1 MKQTTANLKQIS
13 LVLFTC
19 GSLSLSSCASTD
31 YQKTVQQGGIL
42 GGVLGAIT
50 GTGAALL
57 LTDDPTAIVAAGVAG
72 AGLGAAAGT
81 SYGKSQAN
89 KKQQYITAEDAITA
103 QIAQVDARITQSKKS
118 IRTLSNSISSLKKQ
132 RSSFVNADSTAKK
145 SYNQHLKTQKS
156 AAVKELSLV
165 NTAIRSTAASSSKTT
180 NAKNKSKLAAQTKQL
195 KQQKSNLEA
204 NLALI
209 NQLSV

>member
-1 MKQTTANLKQIS
+1 MKHANLKKIF
-13 LVLFTC
+13 LVLLTC
-19 GSLSLSSCASTD
+19 GSLSISSCASTD
-31 YQKTVQQGGIL
+31 YQKTVQQGGIF

-57 LTDDPTAIVAAGVAG
+57 VTDDPTAIVAAGVAG

-89 KKQQYITAEDAITA
+89 KKQQYIRAEDAITA
-103 QIAQVDARITQSKKS
+103 QIAQVDARISQSKKS
-118 IRTLSNSISSLKKQ
+118 ILTLGNSISSLKKQ
-132 RSSFVNADSTAKK
+132 RGSFENANSSAKK
-145 SYNQHLKTQKS
+145 SYNQHLKNQKS
-156 AAVKELSLV
+156 TAVKELSLV
-165 NTAIRSTAASSSKTT
+165 NSALRSVAASSAKSTS
-180 NAKNKSKLAAQTKQL
+180 AKNKSKLATQTKQL
-195 KQQKSNLEA
+195 KQQKANLEA